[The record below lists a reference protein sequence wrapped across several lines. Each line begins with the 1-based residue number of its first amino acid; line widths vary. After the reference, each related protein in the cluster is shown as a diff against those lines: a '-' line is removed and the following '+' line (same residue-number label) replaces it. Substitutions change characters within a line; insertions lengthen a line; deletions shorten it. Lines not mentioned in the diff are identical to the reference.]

1 MVGMFKQN
9 PQQIINSLMMNN
21 PNMQEVSNLIQKCGS
36 PEEAF
41 RQKAQEM
48 GIDPD
53 EFISLMK

>member
-1 MVGMFKQN
+1 
-9 PQQIINSLMMNN
+9 MMNN